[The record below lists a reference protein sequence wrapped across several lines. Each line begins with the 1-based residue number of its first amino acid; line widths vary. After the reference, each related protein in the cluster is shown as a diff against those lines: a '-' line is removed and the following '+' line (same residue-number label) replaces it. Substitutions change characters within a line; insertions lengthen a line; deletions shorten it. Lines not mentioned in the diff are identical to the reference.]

1 MKTTEMMEKFEKKRI
16 RVKQTKRFIKHME
29 QHHKDFIIPYWSFI
43 GDIRSIINEYHRGE
57 NFIEFCYQHYTD
69 VGYSNINRI
78 ENPDNIVYAKRK
90 GRELYSKFE
99 LNREKRLTNKVVV
112 VLKQSYYNENE
123 YHLITMFP
131 GDVNIKE
138 VGDKNI
144 KSIDEFNRVNKF
156 WSNNALVF
164 ELDKIEEDT
173 ITSEKPYDL

>member
-1 MKTTEMMEKFEKKRI
+1 
-16 RVKQTKRFIKHME
+16 
-29 QHHKDFIIPYWSFI
+29 
-43 GDIRSIINEYHRGE
+43 
-57 NFIEFCYQHYTD
+57 
-69 VGYSNINRI
+69 
-78 ENPDNIVYAKRK
+78 
-90 GRELYSKFE
+90 
-99 LNREKRLTNKVVV
+99 
-112 VLKQSYYNENE
+112 
-123 YHLITMFP
+123 MFP